1 MFNVDFG
8 CGCQRLQMVVG
19 LENYIFEPYETPYT
33 QFFSVNMHYN
43 TTLSAAGLIHGWET
57 TDVKG

>member
-1 MFNVDFG
+1 
-8 CGCQRLQMVVG
+8 MVVG